1 MLRLEFAL
9 SLSLPFS
16 LSGAAAKRARWELF
30 SLCVAIVIVVVLVVV
45 IVAVTVMT
53 RAFLLFNSWCG
64 QRLRIRHVARLEFAK
79 KSMWKIATRANN

>member
-1 MLRLEFAL
+1 MLSPSLP
-9 SLSLPFS
+9 LSLPFS

-45 IVAVTVMT
+45 IVTVMT
-53 RAFLLFNSWCG
+53 RAFLLFNSCCG